1 MPLIDYK
8 EGADFPE
15 LPTKTPVLCKIIKS
29 KFVTEPNPFFGR
41 ATGRKDKND
50 EDIIDENEDRDV
62 IKIIFE
68 SVEDETEGTRA
79 WFNPTASINEKSNL
93 RKLLDAMFET
103 DPDTKTLKAFDTDD
117 LEGMY
122 VYIIGTYG
130 PKDTDHKFLR
140 PESFARYG
148 KQFKADFKAPG
159 RTAAAAADQGAE
171 VEDEGDEET
180 ALKAKLAAI
189 KAKKAGPKPE
199 TAVEKLRRELAE
211 AEAEDKAEA
220 EHIEAERGEP
230 EARSTRKPSTRE
242 KTVAKTPRKKE
253 TESDPE
259 AAF

>member
-8 EGADFPE
+8 EGADFVE
-15 LPTKTPVLCKIIKS
+15 LPTKTPVLCRIIKS

-79 WFNPTASINEKSNL
+79 WFNPTASINEKANL

-140 PESFARYG
+140 PESFARYS
-148 KQFKADFKAPG
+148 KQFKAGFKAPG
-159 RTAAAAADQGAE
+159 RTAAVPDPDDENGSGD
-171 VEDEGDEET
+171 EDEE
-180 ALKAKLAAI
+180 AVLKAKLAAI

-199 TAVEKLRRELAE
+199 TAVEKLRSELAE
-211 AEAEDKAEA
+211 AEAEDSGGVKVETKT
-220 EHIEAERGEP
+220 E
-230 EARSTRKPSTRE
+230 RKPSTRE
-242 KTVAKTPRKKE
+242 RATAKTKK
-253 TESDPE
+253 TEKPEDE

>member
-1 MPLIDYK
+1 MPLIEYK
-8 EGADFPE
+8 EGADFPP

-140 PESFARYG
+140 PESFARYV

-159 RTAAAAADQGAE
+159 RTAAESDPDGE
-171 VEDEGDEET
+171 NGSGDEDEEA

-189 KAKKAGPKPE
+189 KAKKAQAAEPKAE

-211 AEAEDKAEA
+211 AEAADGKAEPEVKA
-220 EHIEAERGEP
+220 E
-230 EARSTRKPSTRE
+230 RKPSTRE
-242 KTVAKTPRKKE
+242 RAAAKTKKTAE
-253 TESDPE
+253 KPDDE